1 MCSSMAWQDKLTFY
15 DSVNLRWL
23 VLLINSIDVI
33 LAETNQLVYS
43 MMVVSH

>member
-1 MCSSMAWQDKLTFY
+1 MRTFY

-33 LAETNQLVYS
+33 LSETNQLVYS